1 MIDFSLTE
9 EQRMIRDMVRE
20 FARDRLKPRARHL
33 DETSEFPVDALREMA
48 ELGLMGINVSG
59 DYGGTEA
66 GVVAYSLAMTEISA
80 ACASTAVTIGV
91 TNMVAEIIQKY
102 GSEEQKHTHI
112 PAICSG
118 DAVCGAFA
126 LSETGAGSD
135 AGSLRCR
142 ALKDGDHYVLGG
154 EKLWISHGEHA
165 GVTVLMART
174 GQPGPG
180 GISAFLMTPDIPGFS
195 VGRKEDKM
203 GLRGSNTVS
212 LVLEDARVPAAN
224 LLGEEGMGFRIAMTA
239 LDGGRIG
246 IGSQALGISRA
257 ALEDA
262 GLYAQERIQFGR
274 PIADLEQIRDM
285 LGDMRTS
292 WEAARLLTLRASWR
306 KEQGLPF
313 TREASLAK
321 LYSAEIANRICQDAV
336 QIHGGFGYVKEY
348 DVERYYRDVRVT
360 TIYEGTSQVQR
371 IVAARESFKAEVG
384 EERT

>member
-20 FARDRLKPRARHL
+20 FAKDRLKPDARRL
-33 DETSEFPVDALREMA
+33 DETGEFPLAALREMA

-59 DYGGTEA
+59 DLGGTDA
-66 GVVAYSLAMTEISA
+66 GVVAYSLAMIELAS
-80 ACASTAVTIGV
+80 ACASTAVTTGV
-91 TNMVAEIIQKY
+91 TNMVAEIIRKY
-102 GSEEQKHTHI
+102 GNEAQRNTHI
-112 PAICSG
+112 AAICSG

-135 AGSLRCR
+135 AGSLRCKAVR
-142 ALKDGDHYVLGG
+142 DGNDYILNG
-154 EKLWISHGEHA
+154 EKMWISHGQYA
-165 GVTVLMART
+165 GVTILMART
-174 GQPGPG
+174 GVPGPK
-180 GISAFLMTPDIPGFS
+180 GISAFILTPDIPGFS
-195 VGRKEDKM
+195 VGKKEDKM

-224 LLGEEGMGFRIAMTA
+224 LLSEEGMGFRIAMTA

-246 IGSQALGISRA
+246 IGSQSLGIARA

-262 GLYAQERIQFGR
+262 GLYALERVQFGR
-274 PIADLEQIRDM
+274 PIAKLEQVRDM

-292 WEAARLLTLRASWR
+292 WEVARLLTLRAAWL

-313 TREASLAK
+313 SREASLAK
-321 LYSAEIANRICQDAV
+321 LYSSETANRICQDAV
-336 QIHGGFGYVKEY
+336 QIHGGYGFVKEY

-371 IVAARESFKAEVG
+371 IVAARESFKDALRE
-384 EERT
+384 EER

>member
-1 MIDFSLTE
+1 MIDFNLTE

-20 FARDRLKPRARHL
+20 FARDHVKPKARHL
-33 DETSEFPVDALREMA
+33 DETGEFPVDTLREMA
-48 ELGLMGINVSG
+48 ELGLMGVNVSG

-66 GVVAYSLAMTEISA
+66 GVVAYGLAMTEIA
-80 ACASTAVTIGV
+80 RACASTAVTMGV

-102 GSEEQKHTHI
+102 GNEEQKRTHI
-112 PAICSG
+112 PPICSG
-118 DAVCGAFA
+118 DAICGAFA

-142 ALKDGDHYVLGG
+142 AVKDRDHYVLNG
-154 EKLWISHGEHA
+154 EKLWISHGEYA
-165 GVTVLMART
+165 GVTLLMART
-174 GQPGPG
+174 GEPGPR

-246 IGSQALGISRA
+246 IGSQALGIARA

-262 GLYAQERIQFGR
+262 GLYALERVQFGR
-274 PIADLEQIRDM
+274 PIATLEQIRDM

-321 LYSAEIANRICQDAV
+321 LYSTEIANRICQDAV

>member
-1 MIDFSLTE
+1 MMDFSLTE

-20 FARDRLKPRARHL
+20 FARDRLKPDAKRL
-33 DETSEFPVDALREMA
+33 DETGEFPLEALREMA
-48 ELGLMGINVSG
+48 ELGLMGIYVSE

-80 ACASTAVTIGV
+80 ACAATAVTTSV
-91 TNMVAEIIQKY
+91 TNMVAEIIQMY
-102 GSEEQKHTHI
+102 GSEEQKQTYI

-135 AGSLRCR
+135 AGGLRCKAAR
-142 ALKDGDHYVLGG
+142 DGDHYVLNG
-154 EKLWISHGEHA
+154 EKMWISHGEYA
-165 GVTVLMART
+165 GVTILMART
-174 GQPGPG
+174 GGPGPK

-195 VGRKEDKM
+195 VGKKEDKM
-203 GLRGSNTVS
+203 GIRGSNTVS

-224 LLGEEGMGFRIAMTA
+224 LLAGEGMGFSIAMTA

-246 IGSQALGISRA
+246 IGSQSLGIARA

-262 GLYAQERIQFGR
+262 GRYALERVQFGR
-274 PIADLEQIRDM
+274 PIAKLAQVRDM
-285 LGDMRTS
+285 LGDMRTA
-292 WEAARLLTLRASWR
+292 WEAARLLTLRAAWL

-321 LYSAEIANRICQDAV
+321 LYSSETANRICQDAV
-336 QIHGGFGYVKEY
+336 QLHGGYGYVKEY

-371 IVAARESFKAEVG
+371 IVAARESFKDALPE
-384 EERT
+384 EER

>member
-1 MIDFSLTE
+1 MMDFNLTE

-20 FARDRLKPRARHL
+20 FARDRLKPDARRL
-33 DETSEFPVDALREMA
+33 DQTGEFPLAALREMA
-48 ELGLMGINVSG
+48 ELGLMGINISG

-66 GVVAYSLAMTEISA
+66 GVVAYSLAMVEIAA
-80 ACASTAVTIGV
+80 ACASTAVTTGV

-102 GSEEQKHTHI
+102 GNEEQRKTYI

-135 AGSLRCR
+135 AGSLRCKAVR
-142 ALKDGDHYVLGG
+142 DGQDYILNG
-154 EKLWISHGEHA
+154 EKLWISHGEYA
-165 GVTVLMART
+165 GVTILMART
-174 GQPGPG
+174 GGPGPK
-180 GISAFLMTPDIPGFS
+180 GISAFILTPDIPGFS
-195 VGRKEDKM
+195 VGTKEDKM

-212 LVLEDARVPAAN
+212 LILEDARVPAAN
-224 LLGEEGMGFRIAMTA
+224 LLSEEGMGFRIAMTA

-246 IGSQALGISRA
+246 IGSQALGIGRA

-262 GLYAQERIQFGR
+262 GNYASERVQFGR
-274 PIADLEQIRDM
+274 PITKLEQVRDM
-285 LGDMRTS
+285 LGDMRTA
-292 WEAARLLTLRASWR
+292 WEAARLLTLRAAWL

-313 TREASLAK
+313 SREASLAK
-321 LYSAEIANRICQDAV
+321 LYSSETANRICQDAV
-336 QIHGGFGYVKEY
+336 QIHGGYGFVKEY

-371 IVAARESFKAEVG
+371 IVAARESFKDALRE
-384 EERT
+384 EER

>member
-9 EQRMIRDMVRE
+9 EQRMIRDMVGE
-20 FARDRLKPRARHL
+20 FAQERLKPDAARL
-33 DETSEFPVDALREMA
+33 DQTGEFPKAALREMA
-48 ELGLMGINVSG
+48 ELGLMGFNVSG
-59 DYGGTEA
+59 DYEGTEA
-66 GVVAYSLAMTEISA
+66 GVVAFSLAMTEIAA
-80 ACASTAVTIGV
+80 ACASTSVTIGV

-102 GSEEQKHTHI
+102 GNEEQKRTHI

-118 DAVCGAFA
+118 DAICGAFA

-135 AGSLRCR
+135 AGSLRCKAVR
-142 ALKDGDHYVLGG
+142 DGDDYILNG
-154 EKLWISHGEHA
+154 EKLWISHGEYA

-174 GQPGPG
+174 GAPGPK

-195 VGRKEDKM
+195 VGKKEDKL

-224 LLGEEGMGFRIAMTA
+224 LLSEEGMGFRIAMTA

-246 IGSQALGISRA
+246 IGSQSLGIARA

-262 GLYAQERIQFGR
+262 GSYAMERVQFGR
-274 PIADLEQIRDM
+274 PIARLEQVRDM
-285 LGDMRTS
+285 LGDMRTA
-292 WEAARLLTLRASWR
+292 WESARLLTLRAAWL

-321 LYSAEIANRICQDAV
+321 LYSSETANHICQDAV
-336 QIHGGFGYVKEY
+336 QIHGGYGVVKEY

-371 IVAARESFKAEVG
+371 IVAARESFKDALQE
-384 EERT
+384 EER

>member
-1 MIDFSLTE
+1 VIDFTLTE

-20 FARDRLKPRARHL
+20 FAQSRLKPDARRL
-33 DETSEFPVDALREMA
+33 DETGEFPLAALREMA

-59 DYGGTEA
+59 DHGGTEA
-66 GVVAYSLAMTEISA
+66 GVVAYSLAMVEIAA
-80 ACASTAVTIGV
+80 ACASTAVTTGV

-102 GSEEQKHTHI
+102 GNEEQRKTHI
-112 PAICSG
+112 SAICSG

-135 AGSLRCR
+135 AGSLRCKAVR
-142 ALKDGDHYVLGG
+142 DGDHYILNG
-154 EKLWISHGEHA
+154 EKMWISHGQYA
-165 GVTVLMART
+165 GVTILMART
-174 GQPGPG
+174 GGPGPK
-180 GISAFLMTPDIPGFS
+180 GISAFILTPDIPGFS
-195 VGRKEDKM
+195 VGKKEDKM

-224 LLGEEGMGFRIAMTA
+224 LLSEEGMGFRIAMTA

-246 IGSQALGISRA
+246 IGSQSLGIARA

-262 GLYAQERIQFGR
+262 GLYAAERVQFGR
-274 PIADLEQIRDM
+274 PIAKLEQVRDM

-292 WEAARLLTLRASWR
+292 WEVARLLTLRAAWL

-313 TREASLAK
+313 SREASLAK
-321 LYSAEIANRICQDAV
+321 LYSSETANRICQDAI
-336 QIHGGFGYVKEY
+336 QIHGGYGYVKEY

-371 IVAARESFKAEVG
+371 IVAARESFKDALRE
-384 EERT
+384 EER